1 MKAFIF
7 DMDGVIIDSEPMHN
21 ATLAEIM
28 KEYDID
34 ADDKYLFTFS
44 GLNINAMFY
53 KIKKEKAY
61 EYSLQNSWE
70 KVKKDYYKLW
80 KV

>member
-53 KIKKEKAY
+53 KIKKEKG
-61 EYSLQNSWE
+61 EKMLQF
-70 KVKKDYYKLW
+70 
-80 KV
+80 

>member
-1 MKAFIF
+1 MLDF
-7 DMDGVIIDSEPMHN
+7 M
-21 ATLAEIM
+21 LQ
-28 KEYDID
+28 Y
-34 ADDKYLFTFS
+34 
-44 GLNINAMFY
+44 
-53 KIKKEKAY
+53 IKKEKAY